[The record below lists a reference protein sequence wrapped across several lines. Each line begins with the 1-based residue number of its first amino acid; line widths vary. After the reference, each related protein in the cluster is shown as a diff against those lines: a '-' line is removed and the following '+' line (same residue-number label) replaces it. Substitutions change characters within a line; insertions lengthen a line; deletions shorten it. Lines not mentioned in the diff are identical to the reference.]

1 MTKTVDLRGLAID
14 RSDTTQPKL
23 RTRRHLMTR
32 YVLPLILVVGF
43 LSLVA
48 WASRDFVFP
57 PKPVTVMPVIT
68 TSSEVQQEGTPLFK
82 AAGWIE
88 PRPTPVRV
96 AALAPG
102 VVEELLVVEDQVLK
116 KGDPVAEMVKDDA
129 RLAHDRA
136 LADLKLRYAEL
147 DESKSQLKA
156 AMTRFEQPV
165 HLSAGVKEAEASLAK
180 IETEIKNL
188 PFELQ
193 RANADLEA
201 LQKDYDGKVSS
212 KGVVAGVTIDIAKS
226 KLDSAKAMAQ
236 ELHNRDASL
245 KKEQDALASRRDALK
260 IQLRLLADET
270 KAKEGASAQV
280 KAAEARVEQAQVVV
294 AQAKLQLDRMT
305 ITSPIDG
312 RIFRLFAHPGARI
325 GSGMTQMAGHDG
337 STVVT
342 MYRPEM
348 LQVRVDVR
356 FEDIPKVGLNQPVE
370 IDNPALPASLMGSVL
385 FISSEADIQKNTLQ
399 VKVAIPNPP
408 SVFKPEMLVD
418 VTFLAPKHLNRSE
431 EPSKELKLYV
441 PQQLV
446 QSDESGS
453 FVWVADQSDGLAR
466 KTSVQTGNTGNSALV
481 EITSGLTMTSRIIV
495 NGTDG
500 LYDGQRIIISGEDA
514 SLSPNNNDQQNNSNA
529 SSHSGTHA
537 GDGK

>member
-1 MTKTVDLRGLAID
+1 MSNTVDLRELAID
-14 RSDTTQPKL
+14 RGDTAQPKL

-32 YVLPLILVVGF
+32 YVLPLVLVVGF

-57 PKPVTVMPVIT
+57 PKSVTVIPVIT
-68 TSSEVQQEGTPLFK
+68 TTAEVQQEGTPLFK

-102 VVEELLVVEDQVLK
+102 VVEELLVVEDQLLK
-116 KGDPVAEMVKDDA
+116 KGEPIAKLVKDDA
-129 RLAHDRA
+129 KLNHERA
-136 LADLKLRYAEL
+136 LADLKLRNAEL
-147 DESKSQLKA
+147 EEANSQLKA
-156 AMTRFEQPV
+156 AVTRYEQPV
-165 HLSAGVKEAEASLAK
+165 HLSANVKESEASLAK
-180 IETEIKNL
+180 IETELKNL

-193 RANADLEA
+193 RANADLDA
-201 LQKDYDGKVSS
+201 LQKDYDSKVSS

-236 ELHNRDASL
+236 ELQNRDDSL
-245 KKEQDALASRRDALK
+245 KKEQDALSARRDALNT
-260 IQLRLLADET
+260 QLNLLTDET
-270 KAKEGASAQV
+270 KAKEGSAALV

-305 ITSPIDG
+305 IISPIDG
-312 RIFRLFAHPGARI
+312 RIFHLVAHPGARI

-370 IDNPALPASLMGSVL
+370 IDNPAIDSPLIGTVL

-399 VKVAIPNPP
+399 VKVEIPNPP
-408 SVFKPEMLVD
+408 LVFKPEMLVD
-418 VTFLAPKHLNRSE
+418 VTFLAPKQLNRSE

-453 FVWVADQSDGLAR
+453 FVWVADQSDGIAR
-466 KTSVQTGNTGNSALV
+466 KTSVQTENKGNSPLV

-500 LYDGQRIIISGEDA
+500 LHDGQRIIVSGEDA
-514 SLSPNNNDQQNNSNA
+514 SLSPDINGPQNKTNA
-529 SSHSGTHA
+529 SPHSETHA
-537 GDGK
+537 GDGN